1 MDIVRMLIG
10 RRPTMDDSSPLA
22 AGDEAGLSLMHLRKL
37 FMEFIHSSVPLTLK
51 EQEKKL
57 YAMLPL
63 FIKVFSNA
71 KGSEMTER
79 FGDVLQ
85 FAAHTSRLMVNE
97 IRRHAVNKSN
107 DNASA
112 SIMNFLFKGPEDQ
125 TQSGWN
131 LLRSLDILASGERAI
146 VECMIATQ
154 LPSTLVH
161 CLYLFFELPPV
172 GQSGIADSNVT
183 KESQATVQKLFIEL
197 LVRLCNQGI
206 TAQEL
211 VRTDDL
217 FILFTAM
224 TCKCKPYNIG
234 WRSGICEVL
243 KSITRH
249 GLRQDVCNYIHG
261 KVLLFERLQ
270 KYTMQDVISQSYLG
284 RNRYCLTFC
293 LFSNMFPY

>member
-1 MDIVRMLIG
+1 MNIVRKLVG
-10 RRPTMDDSSPLA
+10 RRPVVDESSTPTDD
-22 AGDEAGLSLMHLRKL
+22 EGLSLMHLRKL

-71 KGSEMTER
+71 RGNEITER

-112 SIMNFLFKGPEDQ
+112 SIMNFLVMHPEDQ
-125 TQSGWN
+125 AQSGWN
-131 LLRSLDILASGERAI
+131 LLNSLTILANGESAI

-161 CLYLFFELPPV
+161 CIYLFFELPPPSR
-172 GQSGIADSNVT
+172 SGTVDDDHVA
-183 KESQATVQKLFIEL
+183 ESYSTVQKLFIQL

-224 TCKCKPYNIG
+224 TCSCKPYNIG
-234 WRSGICEVL
+234 WRTGICEVL
-243 KSITRH
+243 KSITSH

-261 KVLLFERLQ
+261 R
-270 KYTMQDVISQSYLG
+270 
-284 RNRYCLTFC
+284 C
-293 LFSNMFPY
+293 LFYWAAIGHYFTIVGFVWSIYYSSLFCC

>member
-1 MDIVRMLIG
+1 MNPRGAKGIVRLLWG
-10 RRPTMDDSSPLA
+10 RRSPNDDTSSSSLT
-22 AGDEAGLSLMHLRKL
+22 GDAGLSLMHLRKL

-57 YAMLPL
+57 YAMLP
-63 FIKVFSNA
+63 VFNNVFMNSE
-71 KGSEMTER
+71 GSDMSER

-107 DNASA
+107 NNASTA
-112 SIMNFLFKGPEDQ
+112 IMNFLIKKADTN

-131 LLRSLDILASGERAI
+131 LLQSLSILANGQSAVI
-146 VECMIATQ
+146 SDMIATQ

-161 CLYLFFELPPV
+161 CLYLFFELPKPCANTSIDASV
-172 GQSGIADSNVT
+172 LE
-183 KESQATVQKLFIEL
+183 ESYLTVQKLFIQL

-224 TCKCKPYNIG
+224 SGKCLPHNTG
-234 WRSGICEVL
+234 WRTGICEVL
-243 KSITRH
+243 TTITRS
-249 GLRQDVCNYIHG
+249 GLQLDVCKYIHG
-261 KVLLFERLQ
+261 ENQCSNLIIQQKLMTFTLF
-270 KYTMQDVISQSYLG
+270 
-284 RNRYCLTFC
+284 TFNKHNSIKLC
-293 LFSNMFPY
+293 HD